1 MKAVFVTIAVHALD
15 GSPETDR
22 LEALANAVAGLLR
35 EQAAMRR
42 HTKDLDAE
50 IASTARKAER
60 MATQA
65 KTRAGHRRAT
75 ADRVIDAARAIHQGV
90 GPLTEP
96 AIDPNQQDGIVGYRR
111 NEATLEV
118 DERPLRVTMRHINT
132 PLVGGEDTTT

>member
-96 AIDPNQQDGIVGYRR
+96 AIDRNQQDGIVGYRR